1 MIIFLV
7 FPKLMEVMIMFLVY
21 RKLMEAMIKFLVY
34 PKLKETM
41 IMFLVY
47 RRLKM
52 MIIFLENFQIIR
64 TIHKIM
70 FLENFQII
78 QTMVEN
84 LILRFH
90 PKNWSL
96 ILRWMMMNYLIKSAN
111 LRILYLE
118 RMTSQKNQFNLQLYI
133 LVTIAEMMT

>member
-1 MIIFLV
+1 MLIVEMLNMLLV
-7 FPKLMEVMIMFLVY
+7 CLKLKTMIMFHVY
-21 RKLMEAMIKFLVY
+21 LKLKETMVKFLVY

-96 ILRWMMMNYLIKSAN
+96 ILQWMMMNYLIKSAN

-118 RMTSQKNQFNLQLYI
+118 RMTS
-133 LVTIAEMMT
+133 